1 MKSQTRG
8 VGWRW
13 LAAAMWPAFF
23 SATASAAQTLLADDP
38 SIPYDPTPQRLVWP
52 GVAII
57 IVIAIFV
64 TAALAGPLIRA
75 NADESTDPAPSS
87 PENSE

>member
-1 MKSQTRG
+1 MKSQTRA
-8 VGWRW
+8 VWTW
-13 LAAAMWPAFF
+13 LAAATCASLF

-38 SIPYDPTPQRLVWP
+38 TAPYDPTPQRLVWP

-75 NADESTDPAPSS
+75 NTDESTDPSPTS
-87 PENSE
+87 PENSD